1 MSTSVQQAEDI
12 TDCSGTDHFGDSVE
26 GTAAVPA
33 AAAAAG
39 FAEHWASACVVVVVD
54 CLLAACMVDVGDE
67 DVGSLGNPDVEA

>member
-39 FAEHWASACVVVVVD
+39 FAEHWASACVVVVD
-54 CLLAACMVDVGDE
+54 CLLAACTVDVGDE